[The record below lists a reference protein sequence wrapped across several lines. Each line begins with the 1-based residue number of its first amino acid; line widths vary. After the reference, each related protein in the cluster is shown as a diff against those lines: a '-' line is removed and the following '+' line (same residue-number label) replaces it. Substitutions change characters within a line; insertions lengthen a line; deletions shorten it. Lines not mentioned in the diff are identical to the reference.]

1 MQVYNYRM
9 QDNDPGFYS
18 SVLQL
23 IKDPV
28 VLNTLGGIIITA
40 GAAANRS
47 VINFFSK
54 VWSWWTKKFHKT
66 NGSGYHELTT
76 EYSRGGLQILT
87 LLENLR
93 AQLGCARVSVLQF
106 HNGHRFSLSDPVF
119 KMSTTFEAIEKGF
132 VPTSEYIREL
142 LVANY
147 INIIAPVLLID
158 NPVIV
163 PGVFEVDKC
172 VKDEKLAACQK
183 ATTPLH
189 IMKIK
194 RDDLAFCAFRTL
206 LDNLGVEAAYTVL
219 LTSNENGPIGIMLIQ
234 FNKLEGSKEKVQQAT
249 CAICSAKHT
258 LQNLLYVPA

>member
-1 MQVYNYRM
+1 MQG
-9 QDNDPGFYS
+9 NDYDFFS
-18 SVLQL
+18 IVLQL
-23 IKDPV
+23 VKDPA
-28 VLNTLGGIIITA
+28 VLNTIGGIIIA
-40 GAAANRS
+40 VGAAANKS
-47 VINFFSK
+47 VTNFLSK
-54 VWSWWTKKFHKT
+54 VWRWWTKKFHRA
-66 NGSGYHELTT
+66 NVPVYHEVTT

-93 AQLGCARVSVLQF
+93 AKLGCARVSILQF

-147 INIIAPVLLID
+147 INIVAPILLID
-158 NPVIV
+158 NPVVV
-163 PGVFEVDKC
+163 PGVFEVDRC
-172 VKDEKLAACQK
+172 MKDEKLAACQK

-189 IMKIK
+189 IMKVK

-219 LTSNENGPIGIMLIQ
+219 LVSPDNGPIGILLIQ
-234 FNKLEGSKEKVQQAT
+234 FNKMEGSKEKVQKAT
-249 CAICSAKHT
+249 CEICSVKHT
-258 LQNLLYVPA
+258 LQNLLYVPS